1 MARLYAQESPR
12 GVEEFFMDGF
22 LETAARILDGAKS
35 AVQTGHYEPVWTVL
49 TGGLCGIRMIADTD
63 WPLESLRRENSA
75 DCAYRVTVT
84 RQNVAVEG
92 ISRSNRCRLESAR

>member
-1 MARLYAQESPR
+1 
-12 GVEEFFMDGF
+12 MDGF

-35 AVQTGHYEPVWTVL
+35 AVQIGHYEPVWTVL

-75 DCAYRVTVT
+75 DCAFRVTVT
-84 RQNVAVEG
+84 RTNVAVDG
-92 ISRSNRCRLESAR
+92 VSRTSRCRLEAAR

>member
-1 MARLYAQESPR
+1 
-12 GVEEFFMDGF
+12 MDGF

-49 TGGLCGIRMIADTD
+49 TGGLCGVRMISDTD

-75 DCAYRVTVT
+75 DCAFRVTVT
-84 RQNVAVEG
+84 HRRVLVDG
-92 ISRSNRCRLESAR
+92 LSRTSRCHLEYAR